1 MNDTLGGET
10 YPEFT
15 EGEMQLISVPR
26 YLKSICEDDW
36 AVKSKP
42 DKASKKKKN
51 KNKKKHLQQPH
62 VRKARVHSS
71 LEVDDWVT

>member
-10 YPEFT
+10 YPKFA

-42 DKASKKKKN
+42 DKAN
-51 KNKKKHLQQPH
+51 KRKKKHLQQPAH

>member
-42 DKASKKKKN
+42 DKASKKKLKKIKKN
-51 KNKKKHLQQPH
+51 TY
-62 VRKARVHSS
+62 SS
-71 LEVDDWVT
+71 QHM

>member
-42 DKASKKKKN
+42 DKASKKK
-51 KNKKKHLQQPH
+51 
-62 VRKARVHSS
+62 
-71 LEVDDWVT
+71 

>member
-15 EGEMQLISVPR
+15 EGETRLISVPR
-26 YLKSICEDDW
+26 YLKSIYKADW

-42 DKASKKKKN
+42 DKANKEKFKK
-51 KNKKKHLQQPH
+51 
-62 VRKARVHSS
+62 
-71 LEVDDWVT
+71 